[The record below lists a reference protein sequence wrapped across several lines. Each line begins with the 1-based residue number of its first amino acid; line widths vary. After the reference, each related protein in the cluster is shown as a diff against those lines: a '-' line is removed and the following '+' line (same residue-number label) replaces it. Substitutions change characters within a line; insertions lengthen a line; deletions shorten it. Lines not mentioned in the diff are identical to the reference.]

1 MNIYLLFNSDVVNFV
16 LKADG
21 DEEVGMGN
29 EMQKALI
36 FYLYI
41 YIYIFFFLGGGAGCF
56 NYWWVRCGGVG

>member
-29 EMQKALI
+29 EMQKVLI
-36 FYLYI
+36 FYL
-41 YIYIFFFLGGGAGCF
+41 YIYIFFFLGGEEEGGRGALII
-56 NYWWVRCGGVG
+56 GG